1 MTIYCK
7 LKYINLVFIY
17 FYCIINMGGI
27 MNNYQE
33 EKSLD
38 EGYNYQGEKFLDKV
52 YKDLHLSEIVIHTAN
67 KSDDKYQKIE
77 KYMKRLED
85 VTKRVS
91 EHDKINLIKMYYYK
105 KYVIKEQNVPESY
118 FRKQEKIAL
127 DRGYGH
133 VKYDE
138 ETKKQE
144 IEHIINEQKASLDMW
159 LDYFFSKDT
168 DMYPTWFKYYVF
180 QGMLKLGYFDKEKNS
195 YTKRT
200 ESTVKPF
207 IELNREALSLIYSEL
222 IKFLNKESIDDEKLN
237 ALINNGSFSKLYSY
251 AILKLDSVKDDGF
264 KSDDGIWKKYNQG
277 SNPEI
282 LFNDINGK
290 GTGWCTAGGIDTARA
305 HINGGDFHV
314 YYTKDREGNY
324 TKPRIAIRMNGNQI
338 AEIRGISE
346 NQNIESNMEKV
357 VDKKLEEFP
366 DRDKYKK
373 KVKDMEMLTYIYTK
387 HQNKG
392 ELTKVDLRFLYE
404 IDDEITGFGYGRD
417 PRIEELLYGRNVRK
431 DLALVFDCKEENISL
446 TKKEAL
452 SGNIIYHYGDLSLSG
467 LTSAE
472 DLKLPDKIGGNLD
485 LSGLTSAEGL
495 KLPVEIGESLDLGY
509 LTSAEDLKLPDKI
522 GGDLDLSGL
531 TSAEGLKLPN
541 GIGGDLSLSGL
552 TSAEDLK
559 IPTEIGGY
567 LDLRGLISAEGL
579 KLPDKVGG
587 YLSLSGLTSAE
598 DLKLPTEIGG
608 GLLLDSLAS
617 AKDLKLPDKIGG
629 NLDLSGLTSAEGL
642 KLPDKVG
649 GYLSLSGLKSA
660 KGLELPTEIEGSLYL
675 NSLTSAE
682 GLKLPTEIG
691 GGLLLDSLVSAKDL
705 KLPDKIGG
713 NLDLSGLTSAEG
725 LKLPNGIGGDL
736 SLSGL
741 TSAKGLEL
749 PTEIGG
755 YLDLRGLISA
765 EGLKLPDKVGG
776 YLDLSGL
783 TSAEGLKLPNEIED
797 SLFLSG
803 LTSAEGLKL
812 PDKIGGH
819 LSLSGLTSAEGLK
832 LPVEIGKSLELSG
845 LTSAEGLKLPDKI
858 GGYLDLNGLT
868 SAKDLE
874 LPTKIGGLIRLTSLK
889 SIDGLDLSSRFISK
903 MMFSDEI
910 EQQLTN
916 GKTRSA

>member
-1 MTIYCK
+1 
-7 LKYINLVFIY
+7 
-17 FYCIINMGGI
+17 

-33 EKSLD
+33 
-38 EGYNYQGEKFLDKV
+38 EKFLDKV
-52 YKDLHLSEIVIHTAN
+52 YKDLHLSEIVMHTAN

-91 EHDKINLIKMYYYK
+91 ERDRISLIKMYYYK

-138 ETKKQE
+138 KTKKQE
-144 IEHIINEQKASLDMW
+144 IEHIINEQKASLDTW

-180 QGMLKLGYFDKEKNS
+180 QGMLKLGFFDKEKNS
-195 YTKRT
+195 YIKRT

-222 IKFLNKESIDDEKLN
+222 VKVLNKESIDDKKLN
-237 ALINNGSFSKLYSY
+237 ELINNGSFSKLYSY

-264 KSDDGIWKKYNQG
+264 KSDDGIWKKYNKG

-290 GTGWCTAGGIDTARA
+290 GTGWCTAGGIETARD

-324 TKPRIAIRMNGNQI
+324 TKPRIAIRMENNKI

-373 KVKDMEMLTYIYTK
+373 KIKDMEMLTYIYTK

-392 ELTKVDLRFLYE
+392 ELTKIDLRFLYE

-417 PRIEELLYGRNVRK
+417 PRIEELLKGRNVRK
-431 DLALVFDCKEENISL
+431 DLVLVFDCKEENISL
-446 TKKEAL
+446 TEEEAL
-452 SGNIIYHYGDLSLSG
+452 SGNIIYHYGNLSLSG
-467 LTSAE
+467 LRSAEGLKLLDKVGGYLNLGDLISAEGLKLPTEIGGYLDLRNLTSAE
-472 DLKLPDKIGGNLD
+472 GLKLPDKIGGGLFLD
-485 LSGLTSAEGL
+485 GLTSAEGL
-495 KLPVEIGESLDLGY
+495 KLPDKRGGDLHLSGLRSAEGLNLPTEIGGSLYLSS
-509 LTSAEDLKLPDKI
+509 LTSAKDLKLPDKV
-522 GGDLDLSGL
+522 GGGLSLIDLKSAKGL
-531 TSAEGLKLPN
+531 ELPN
-541 GIGGDLSLSGL
+541 
-552 TSAEDLK
+552 
-559 IPTEIGGY
+559 EIGGY
-567 LDLRGLISAEGL
+567 LNLRGLISAEGL

-587 YLSLSGLTSAE
+587 DLSL
-598 DLKLPTEIGG
+598 I
-608 GLLLDSLAS
+608 
-617 AKDLKLPDKIGG
+617 
-629 NLDLSGLTSAEGL
+629 
-642 KLPDKVG
+642 
-649 GYLSLSGLKSA
+649 GLKSA
-660 KGLELPTEIEGSLYL
+660 KGLELP
-675 NSLTSAE
+675 N
-682 GLKLPTEIG
+682 
-691 GGLLLDSLVSAKDL
+691 
-705 KLPDKIGG
+705 
-713 NLDLSGLTSAEG
+713 
-725 LKLPNGIGGDL
+725 
-736 SLSGL
+736 
-741 TSAKGLEL
+741 
-749 PTEIGG
+749 EIGG

-776 YLDLSGL
+776 YLDLRS
-783 TSAEGLKLPNEIED
+783 
-797 SLFLSG
+797 
-803 LTSAEGLKL
+803 
-812 PDKIGGH
+812 
-819 LSLSGLTSAEGLK
+819 
-832 LPVEIGKSLELSG
+832 
-845 LTSAEGLKLPDKI
+845 
-858 GGYLDLNGLT
+858 LT

-874 LPTKIGGLIRLTSLK
+874 LPTEIGGRIYLTSLK

-903 MMFSDEI
+903 MSFSDGI
-910 EQQLTN
+910 KKQLIN
-916 GKTRSA
+916 GRTKCS

>member
-1 MTIYCK
+1 
-7 LKYINLVFIY
+7 
-17 FYCIINMGGI
+17 
-27 MNNYQE
+27 MNNYRE

-38 EGYNYQGEKFLDKV
+38 EVYNYQGEKFLDKA
-52 YKDLHLSEIVIHTAN
+52 YKDLHLSEIVMHTAN

-138 ETKKQE
+138 KTKKQE
-144 IEHIINEQKASLDMW
+144 IEHIINEQKASLDTW

-237 ALINNGSFSKLYSY
+237 TLINNGSFSKLYSY

-277 SNPEI
+277 SNPGI

-290 GTGWCTAGGIDTARA
+290 GTGWCTAGGIGTARA

-324 TKPRIAIRMNGNQI
+324 TKPRIAIRMEGNKI

-392 ELTKVDLRFLYE
+392 ELTKTDLRFLYE
-404 IDDEITGFGYGRD
+404 IDNKITGFGYKKD
-417 PRIEELLYGRNVRK
+417 PRIEELLKGRNGRK
-431 DLALVFDCKEENISL
+431 DLALIFDCKEENISL
-446 TKKEAL
+446 TEEEAL
-452 SGNIIYHYGDLSLSG
+452 SGNIIYHYGDLYLDGLTSAEGLKLPDKVGGYLDLSGLKSAKGLELPNEIGVSLDLSGLRSAEGLKLPDKIGGWLKLNGIRSAEGLELPTEIGGGLWLNSIASAKDLKLPTEIEEDLSLSG

-472 DLKLPDKIGGNLD
+472 DLKLPDKIGGYLD
-485 LSGLTSAEGL
+485 LSSLRSAEG
-495 KLPVEIGESLDLGY
+495 
-509 LTSAEDLKLPDKI
+509 
-522 GGDLDLSGL
+522 
-531 TSAEGLKLPN
+531 
-541 GIGGDLSLSGL
+541 
-552 TSAEDLK
+552 
-559 IPTEIGGY
+559 
-567 LDLRGLISAEGL
+567 
-579 KLPDKVGG
+579 
-587 YLSLSGLTSAE
+587 
-598 DLKLPTEIGG
+598 LKLPTEIGG
-608 GLLLDSLAS
+608 GLFLRGLTS
-617 AKDLKLPDKIGG
+617 AKDLKLPTEIEGD
-629 NLDLSGLTSAEGL
+629 LSLSGLRSAEGL
-642 KLPDKVG
+642 KLPDKIRG
-649 GYLSLSGLKSA
+649 DLNLRSLTSAENLELPDKIGLNLNLSGLRSAEGLKLPNEIGVSLYLSGLRSA
-660 KGLELPTEIEGSLYL
+660 KGLKLPDKVGGDLELNG
-675 NSLTSAE
+675 LTSAE

-691 GGLLLDSLVSAKDL
+691 GR
-705 KLPDKIGG
+705 I
-713 NLDLSGLTSAEG
+713 
-725 LKLPNGIGGDL
+725 
-736 SLSGL
+736 
-741 TSAKGLEL
+741 
-749 PTEIGG
+749 
-755 YLDLRGLISA
+755 Y
-765 EGLKLPDKVGG
+765 
-776 YLDLSGL
+776 
-783 TSAEGLKLPNEIED
+783 
-797 SLFLSG
+797 
-803 LTSAEGLKL
+803 
-812 PDKIGGH
+812 
-819 LSLSGLTSAEGLK
+819 
-832 LPVEIGKSLELSG
+832 
-845 LTSAEGLKLPDKI
+845 
-858 GGYLDLNGLT
+858 
-868 SAKDLE
+868 
-874 LPTKIGGLIRLTSLK
+874 LTSLK

-910 EQQLTN
+910 EQQLIN
-916 GKTRSA
+916 KKTI